1 MLFRSVDGLKQRYFF
16 SALFSAGVMV
26 PIGFE
31 FGFRKK
37 LHVVKT
43 RPEDWE
49 QPQTDLTA
57 FIKGVNQA
65 KSKNPI
71 FQEDAPTEML
81 PTNNPNILCLWK
93 GSLHARQEA
102 LIILN
107 KDILNK
113 QHFQTNNVY
122 EYVQTQG
129 PLTDVSPEY
138 PLDYLPTQYEYDLR
152 PGQGIALVT
161 HRAGQ

>member
-1 MLFRSVDGLKQRYFF
+1 
-16 SALFSAGVMV
+16 MV

-43 RPEDWE
+43 RPTDWE
-49 QPQTDLTA
+49 QPRTDLIA
-57 FIKGVNQA
+57 FIKRMNQA
-65 KSKNPI
+65 KSQNPI

-81 PTNNPNILCLWK
+81 PANNPNILFLWK
-93 GSLHARQEA
+93 GSLRARQEA

-107 KDILNK
+107 KDVHNK
-113 QHFQTNNVY
+113 QYFRTDNLY
-122 EYVQTQG
+122 EYVQGEG
-129 PLTDVSPEY
+129 PLTDISPEF
-138 PLDYLPTQYEYDLR
+138 PLAYLPTQYEYDLR

-161 HRAGQ
+161 NHTGQ

>member
-1 MLFRSVDGLKQRYFF
+1 M
-16 SALFSAGVMV
+16 
-26 PIGFE
+26 
-31 FGFRKK
+31 
-37 LHVVKT
+37 VKT
-43 RPEDWE
+43 RRADWE

-57 FIKGVNQA
+57 FIKAVNQA
-65 KSKNPI
+65 KSRNPI

-81 PTNNPNILCLWK
+81 PTNNPNILFLWK

-107 KDILNK
+107 IDVLNK
-113 QHFQTNNVY
+113 QHFQTNNLY

-138 PLDYLPTQYEYDLR
+138 PLDYLPTQYEYNLR
-152 PGQGIALVT
+152 PGQGIVLVT
-161 HRAGQ
+161 RRAGQ

>member
-1 MLFRSVDGLKQRYFF
+1 MQGNVDGLKQRYFF

-43 RPEDWE
+43 RPADWE
-49 QPQTDLTA
+49 QPQTDLA
-57 FIKGVNQA
+57 SFIKGVNHA
-65 KSKNPI
+65 KSRNPI

-93 GSLHARQEA
+93 GSLRARQEA

-113 QHFQTNNVY
+113 QQFHTNNLY
-122 EYVQTQG
+122 EYVQSQG

-138 PLDYLPTQYEYDLR
+138 PLAYLPTQYEYDLR

-161 HRAGQ
+161 QRTGH

>member
-1 MLFRSVDGLKQRYFF
+1 
-16 SALFSAGVMV
+16 MV

-31 FGFRKK
+31 FGFRRK

-49 QPQTDLTA
+49 QTQTDITA
-57 FIKGVNQA
+57 FIRGVNRA
-65 KSKNPI
+65 KSQNPI

-81 PTNNPNILCLWK
+81 PTNNSNILFLWK

-113 QHFQTNNVY
+113 QYFQTNDLY
-122 EYVQTQG
+122 QYVQGEG
-129 PLTDVSPEY
+129 PLMDLSPEF
-138 PLDYLPTQYEYDLR
+138 PLDYLPTQYEYNLR
-152 PGQGIALVT
+152 PGQGIVLVT
-161 HRAGQ
+161 RRGGQ